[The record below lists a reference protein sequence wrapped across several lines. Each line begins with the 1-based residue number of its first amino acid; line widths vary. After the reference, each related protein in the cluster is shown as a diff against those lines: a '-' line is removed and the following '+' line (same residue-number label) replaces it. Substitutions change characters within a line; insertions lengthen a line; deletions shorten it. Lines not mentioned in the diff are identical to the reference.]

1 MKKFF
6 VLLFSQVF
14 FTMMIFGQT
23 SVLSSGQI
31 SGGAGGS
38 GGASEKSSASS
49 ANHNTALRC
58 LKLAENCLVGKDWT
72 NAEKQADLA
81 LSYDD
86 SISDLYY
93 VKAAAW
99 INQGKNKAQVLPL
112 VEKAFEKENWLG
124 YNKNGARILYA
135 DLLSDT
141 GLYSES
147 LSLLDSTP
155 LIYSADAEFIRI
167 KNYYRMNTQESVN
180 NARLKLNTSRR
191 VYPSDSRFPR
201 IFFMFEYLYM
211 NYAEL
216 QDRPYEIPEIVQTVA
231 NFYIQKLPDYSDSD
245 TELEILATFFASG
258 DEQVRLTKAIEAKSK
273 VANPLLSL
281 LALKT
286 GIYSDS
292 QAYDSFMEASDN
304 AISLRNLETLI
315 ANLSDDQVKEKA
327 LEKLLN
333 YDGSIFIDNNLDLQE
348 EIEIEY
354 ETGRPQYIKYDRNDD
369 GVTDL
374 YVTCDFGSPLMVYFE
389 ENRAEV
395 FYDNYPSVSKIS
407 FLTEKFDFNFLHDE
421 YYFSPFELK
430 ADSIISLLGLDFY
443 IPDFAGVFAENGQL
457 LSQKINPPKSADLI
471 TKTSSVDLPIM
482 ERENAVVKYQA
493 VDGQLVYA
501 NFYENDRRYA
511 YCDFGQ
517 DYPIFRYVDYDND
530 DYFETIETY
539 DLLSDDDGDDGDDVD
554 STLYDKAVIQG
565 VFSAA
570 IGDAKVYLKKVA
582 IDRNGNTFY
591 EFSQQFLEKGGK
603 ITLWDNDDNGV
614 WDCQYIRYPKND
626 DDSLIEETIF
636 FDTNGLPL
644 ITLTLLDA
652 IPVKMI
658 YKNSEVMIYAGQND
672 NLYWIEELGSV
683 EMEDEILDFVK
694 AGGGQAGLAQEND
707 GLTQKSLTQGA
718 INLLEYEGTRISVIK
733 VSENYYCKILP
744 DSDIEDVENVE
755 DDNAASEEKNE
766 MSGEKN

>member
-14 FTMMIFGQT
+14 FMMMIFAQT
-23 SVLSSGQI
+23 SGQASSQTA
-31 SGGAGGS
+31 GGAGG
-38 GGASEKSSASS
+38 KSFASS

-72 NAEKQADLA
+72 NAEKQTDLA
-81 LSYDD
+81 LTYDD

-99 INQGKNKAQVLPL
+99 INQGKNRAQVLPL
-112 VEKAFEKENWLG
+112 IEKAFEKENWLG

-141 GLYSES
+141 GLYSQS
-147 LSLLDSTP
+147 LSFLDSNP

-201 IFFMFEYLYM
+201 IFFMFEYMYM

-216 QDRPYEIPEIVQTVA
+216 QGRPYEIPEIVQTVA

-245 TELEILATFFASG
+245 TELEILAAFFASG
-258 DEQVRLTKAIEAKSK
+258 DEQVRLARAIEAKSK
-273 VANPLLSL
+273 SSNSLLSL

-304 AISLRNLETLI
+304 AISLRNLETLLL
-315 ANLSDDQVKEKA
+315 NLSDDQVKDKA

-348 EIEIEY
+348 EIKIEY
-354 ETGRPQYIKYDRNDD
+354 ETGRPLYIKYDQNDD
-369 GVTDL
+369 GLTDL
-374 YVTCDFGSPLMVYFE
+374 YATCDFGSPLLVYFE
-389 ENRAEV
+389 ENRSEV
-395 FYDNYPSVSKIS
+395 FYDKYPSVSKIS

-421 YYFSPFELK
+421 YYFLPFELK
-430 ADSIISLLGLDFY
+430 PDSIISLLGLDFY
-443 IPDFAGVFAENGQL
+443 IPDFARELDENGGL
-457 LSQKINPPKSADLI
+457 VSQKINPPNPADLI
-471 TKTSSVDLPIM
+471 KKTSSVDLPIT

-493 VDGQLVYA
+493 VDGRLVYA

-511 YCDFGQ
+511 YCDFSQ
-517 DYPIFRYVDYDND
+517 DYPIYRYVDYDND
-530 DYFETIETY
+530 DYFETTETY
-539 DLLSDDDGDDGDDVD
+539 DLLSDDGDLSDGGDDDEGTVD
-554 STLYDKAVIQG
+554 FSLYDKAAIQG

-614 WDCQYIRYPKND
+614 WDCQYIRYPKKD

-636 FDTNGLPL
+636 FDTNGLPLILPL

-672 NLYWIEELGSV
+672 NLYWIEEEGSV
-683 EMEDEILDFVK
+683 EMEDEILNFVN
-694 AGGGQAGLAQEND
+694 AGGALPGLTQNNAPLQEGQEG

-718 INLLEYEGTRISVIK
+718 INLLEYEGSRISVIK

-744 DSDIEDVENVE
+744 E
-755 DDNAASEEKNE
+755 SEVQE
-766 MSGEKN
+766 